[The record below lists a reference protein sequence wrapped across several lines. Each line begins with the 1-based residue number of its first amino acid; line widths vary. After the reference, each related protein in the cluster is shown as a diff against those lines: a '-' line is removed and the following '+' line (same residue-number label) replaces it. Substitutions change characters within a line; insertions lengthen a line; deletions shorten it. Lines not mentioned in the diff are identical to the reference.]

1 MYSISLS
8 LVQLICEAY
17 HFVSILITFYMT
29 LNCTSV
35 SDSQGV
41 LSWFNRNLLG
51 SMKPLVQ
58 SLPSSWP
65 SLCLALDSVSASVF
79 VSLQPKFS
87 FLPSSSFV
95 CLRFF
100 ASCSSILVHDCFAGA
115 QPCKGEAT
123 VMMPDLVDLSRQ
135 SRAALGN
142 HVQHY
147 WLGASLNIK

>member
-1 MYSISLS
+1 MWSISLS
-8 LVQLICEAY
+8 LIQLICEAY
-17 HFVSILITFYMT
+17 HFVSVSTTFYMT

-41 LSWFNRNLLG
+41 PSRFNRNLLG

-58 SLPSSWP
+58 SLPSSWL

-79 VSLQPKFS
+79 VSLQLKFS
-87 FLPSSSFV
+87 FLPPFLFV

-100 ASCSSILVHDCFAGA
+100 ASCSSILVHDCFAEA

-123 VMMPDLVDLSRQ
+123 VMVSDLVDLSRQ
-135 SRAALGN
+135 SRAALSN
-142 HVQHY
+142 HVQRY